1 MGLWEKAQHRFET
14 AFGSEQAR
22 AFARFTRADLIRR
35 IRVGFSG
42 SYIPNKNRPFKYSAT
57 AHCGAG
63 SCIRIEI
70 PISFKNAS
78 SWLATSRD
86 LELRKCAQ
94 RRNVGIAPPAVAHIC
109 SNDANTDFFCR
120 HDVFSLLRLIKQA
133 VAACLL
139 NEPDRLRSLSL
150 TASGNDNVRPCSAK
164 ATAVA
169 RPIPEVPPVIN
180 ATFPQTMIS

>member
-120 HDVFSLLRLIKQA
+120 HDVFSLSGLSTLRWT
-133 VAACLL
+133 
-139 NEPDRLRSLSL
+139 RSLKQR
-150 TASGNDNVRPCSAK
+150 SGNFRVRRPHGQDDRAAASRSFDTSA
-164 ATAVA
+164 
-169 RPIPEVPPVIN
+169 
-180 ATFPQTMIS
+180 